1 MMLGMIALVGL
12 IGNPVLQGTP
22 VTKQA
27 APAVAQA
34 PAVAPK
40 DADVLIK
47 DALAD
52 AKKSGRVVFVR
63 FTATWC
69 GWCRLMEKTLD
80 EPAVRERFDKQF
92 VVVTL
97 DVLEQGPKK
106 PFENPNG
113 EKWLNSLGG
122 AGGGIPFFAT
132 LDSKGKKLIDSN
144 LMPTGQ
150 NKNLGCPATDEEIK
164 LFGDYLDKSGKK
176 LSADDKAFILGRFKA
191 NAPKN

>member
-1 MMLGMIALVGL
+1 MLGMIALVGL

-47 DALAD
+47 DALGD

-132 LDSKGKKLIDSN
+132 LDAKGNKLVDSN

-150 NKNLGCPATDEEIK
+150 NKNLGCPATDAEIK
-164 LFGDYLDKSGKK
+164 LFGEYLDKSGKK
-176 LSADDKAFILGRFKA
+176 LSADDKAFILGRFNA

>member
-1 MMLGMIALVGL
+1 MMLGMIALAAL
-12 IGNPVLQGTP
+12 IGNPVYQE
-22 VTKQA
+22 TKQA
-27 APAVAQA
+27 APAAAQA

-144 LMPTGQ
+144 LLPTGQ

-191 NAPKN
+191 NAPKR

>member
-1 MMLGMIALVGL
+1 MMFGMIALAAL
-12 IGNPVLQGTP
+12 IGNPVHQE
-22 VTKQA
+22 TKQA
-27 APAVAQA
+27 APAALQA

-132 LDSKGKKLIDSN
+132 LDAKGKKLIDSN
-144 LMPTGQ
+144 LLPTGQ

-176 LSADDKAFILGRFKA
+176 LTADDKAFILGRFKA
-191 NAPKN
+191 NAPKR

>member
-1 MMLGMIALVGL
+1 MMLGMIALAAL
-12 IGNPVLQGTP
+12 IGNPVYP
-22 VTKQA
+22 ETKQA
-27 APAVAQA
+27 APAAAQA

-113 EKWLNSLGG
+113 ENWLNTLGG

-132 LDSKGKKLIDSN
+132 LDAKGKKLIDSN

-191 NAPKN
+191 NAPKR

>member
-1 MMLGMIALVGL
+1 MLGMIALVGL

>member
-1 MMLGMIALVGL
+1 MMLGMIALVAL
-12 IGNPVLQGTP
+12 IGNPVAQE
-22 VTKQA
+22 TKQA
-27 APAVAQA
+27 APAAVQA

-132 LDSKGKKLIDSN
+132 LDAKGKKLIDSN
-144 LMPTGQ
+144 LLPTGQ

-176 LSADDKAFILGRFKA
+176 LTADDKAFILGRFKA
-191 NAPKN
+191 NAPKR